1 MRSLKNHLSLI
12 IPLFAILFAVEFYLL
27 IERAIHSYEK
37 KLAQDYSIILVAKKP
52 LDTNSLKKQFPL
64 IANVESIDPKQVIKR
79 LKMRGIEVDFQS
91 LENFL
96 PYFYKIT
103 LQKFLS
109 NEEIEKIKKKLLHLS
124 SVTRVEIFTQTH
136 HKMYQFLLFVKN
148 ITQLFLAIIVLTSG
162 MLVFKQI
169 EIWFLEHKER
179 MYIMSLFGA
188 SWWMRNAVLFKLAIT
203 DTIASVVLVA
213 GVVWYLLHT
222 HLFQSFLGLDL
233 TFDPNTIV
241 FEDAG
246 WLFSIGLIVSF
257 ITIVIISMKEPS
269 SGR

>member
-27 IERAIHSYEK
+27 IERSIHSYER

-52 LDTNSLKKQFPL
+52 LDMENVKKKFSL
-64 IANVESIDPKQVIKR
+64 IETIESIDRKQVVKR

-103 LQKFLS
+103 LRKFLS
-109 NEEIEKIKKKLLHLS
+109 NDEVEKMKEDLLHLPE
-124 SVTRVEIFTQTH
+124 VTRVEIFSQAH
-136 HKMYQFLLFVKN
+136 HTMYQFLLFVKN
-148 ITQLFLAIIVLTSG
+148 ITQLFLVIIVLTSG

-203 DTIASVVLVA
+203 DTIVSVALVA

-233 TFDPNTIV
+233 TLDPNTILLK
-241 FEDAG
+241 DSG
-246 WLFSIGLIVSF
+246 WLFLIGFIVSF
-257 ITIVIISMKEPS
+257 ITIVIISLKEPS
-269 SGR
+269 SNR